1 MQHCYISVAV
11 CVKYIGKFID
21 SLDSD
26 TKGDP
31 KKVEKAFMKF
41 CKNSKKGNNRLV
53 SQSDNKMV
61 ENTLNEI

>member
-1 MQHCYISVAV
+1 
-11 CVKYIGKFID
+11 VKYIGKFID

-26 TKGDP
+26 TKGDQ

-53 SQSDNKMV
+53 SQSDDKTV